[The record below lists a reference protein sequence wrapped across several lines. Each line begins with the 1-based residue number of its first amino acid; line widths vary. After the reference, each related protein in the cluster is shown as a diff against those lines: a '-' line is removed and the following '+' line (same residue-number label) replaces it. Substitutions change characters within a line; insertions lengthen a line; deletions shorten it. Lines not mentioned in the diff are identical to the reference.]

1 MLDGKD
7 DDQGN
12 AGNEQTH
19 DGATARQDDQGNPGM
34 EQTSQAAIARTSSG
48 RVHRNKLTPRWD
60 FKFSV

>member
-1 MLDGKD
+1 MLDGHD

-19 DGATARQDDQGNPGM
+19 DAATAGQDDQGNPGM

-48 RVHRNKLTPRWD
+48 RVHHNTLTPHWD
-60 FKFSV
+60 FAFSV